1 MEELLKLPPI
11 TSAHGHL
18 IDELIYKIHWLMFAL
33 FIGWTVYYVYVLIR
47 FRQSKNPQ
55 ANYTGTK
62 TKFILYL
69 TLIIAAIELVE
80 LFVFSLPVWANRIDI
95 SKTNDVLEVRI
106 VAEQFAW
113 NIHYPGNDGK
123 FGTTDLKLVDADNPL
138 GIDRTDANAKD
149 DIITINQFNLPVN
162 KPIYIHLTSKDVIH
176 SLNLPYMRVKQDAI
190 PGISVPVQFEANTT
204 TKQLQE
210 QVARYVSTSDSVRQF
225 NLVSLQDYKAND
237 GTVILAKYDYISD
250 EANTTLRYAGIT
262 HIRVAE
268 DIPSEIACAQLCGL
282 GHFRMRGYMNVQTTE
297 EFEAWM
303 KEHEAELN
311 Q

>member
-55 ANYTGTK
+55 ANYTGAK

-113 NIHYPGNDGK
+113 
-123 FGTTDLKLVDADNPL
+123 
-138 GIDRTDANAKD
+138 
-149 DIITINQFNLPVN
+149 
-162 KPIYIHLTSKDVIH
+162 
-176 SLNLPYMRVKQDAI
+176 
-190 PGISVPVQFEANTT
+190 
-204 TKQLQE
+204 
-210 QVARYVSTSDSVRQF
+210 
-225 NLVSLQDYKAND
+225 
-237 GTVILAKYDYISD
+237 
-250 EANTTLRYAGIT
+250 
-262 HIRVAE
+262 
-268 DIPSEIACAQLCGL
+268 
-282 GHFRMRGYMNVQTTE
+282 
-297 EFEAWM
+297 
-303 KEHEAELN
+303 
-311 Q
+311 